1 MAYESYVLV
10 CGGTACC
17 SSGGTSVVEA
27 FKNELEAAGLKAT
40 GHNPDTGLVEVVE
53 LPTHPFFIGTQ
64 FHPEYK
70 STPENPHPLFNGLV
84 QAALK
89 VKE

>member
-1 MAYESYVLV
+1 
-10 CGGTACC
+10 
-17 SSGGTSVVEA
+17 
-27 FKNELEAAGLKAT
+27 
-40 GHNPDTGLVEVVE
+40 VEVVE
-53 LPTHPFFIGTQ
+53 LPSHPFFIGTQ

-89 VKE
+89 RK